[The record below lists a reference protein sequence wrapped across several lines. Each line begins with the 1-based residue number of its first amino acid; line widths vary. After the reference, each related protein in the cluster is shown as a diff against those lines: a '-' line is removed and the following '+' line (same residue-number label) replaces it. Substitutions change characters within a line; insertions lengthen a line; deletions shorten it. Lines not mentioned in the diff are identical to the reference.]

1 MSEAIW
7 LAGTSRPQASKET
20 PEDWLSG
27 FLAEKRIKADW
38 ITSAHILIFRKVN
51 QPLEWPIPLF
61 PFTWDAAPDRAHYLL
76 GAVCREIRAGEQD
89 LVLMLEK
96 DPKGWNASLLA
107 SPTFFGQRNRIPPVE
122 LLETRTFKRLED
134 ARDPS
139 ALRKYLREHG
149 MAFVAGSLGETL
161 PNDPVGWL
169 QIREPNAPA
178 WSAAHGTLRA
188 LNAAARSVSDHT
200 GQISA
205 ILSREASHPVQISL
219 LEGL

>member
-7 LAGTSRPQASKET
+7 LAGASRPQASKET

-38 ITSAHILIFRKVN
+38 ITAAHILYSRKVTR
-51 QPLEWPIPLF
+51 PLEWPIPLL
-61 PFTWDAAPDRAHYLL
+61 PFTWDATPDRMHYLL

-89 LVLMLEK
+89 LVLLIER
-96 DPKGWNASLLA
+96 DSKGWNASLLA
-107 SPTFFGQRNRIPPVE
+107 SPAFFGKHNRIPPVE
-122 LLETRTFKRLED
+122 LVETRTFNSLED

-139 ALRKYLREHG
+139 ALRKYLQEHG
-149 MAFVAGSLGETL
+149 MAFVAGSLGDTL
-161 PNDPVGWL
+161 PNNPVGWL

-178 WSAAHGTLRA
+178 WSADHGTLRA
-188 LNAAARSVSDHT
+188 LNAAARSVSDHA

-205 ILSREASHPVQISL
+205 ILSREASHPVQITL

>member
-7 LAGTSRPQASKET
+7 LAGDSRPQASKET
-20 PEDWLSG
+20 PEDWLSV
-27 FLAEKRIKADW
+27 FLAEKRIKSDW
-38 ITSAHILIFRKVN
+38 ITSAHILYSRKLTP
-51 QPLEWPIPLF
+51 PLEWAVPLF
-61 PFTWDAAPDRAHYLL
+61 PFSWNAAPDRAHYLL
-76 GAVCREIRAGEQD
+76 GSVCWEIRTGEQD

-107 SPTFFGQRNRIPPVE
+107 SPTFFGQHNRIPPVE
-122 LLETRTFKRLED
+122 LVETRTFNRLED

-139 ALRKYLREHG
+139 ALRKYLQEHG
-149 MAFVAGSLGETL
+149 MAFVAGSLGDIL
-161 PNDPVGWL
+161 PNDPVSWL

-188 LNAAARSVSDHT
+188 LNAAARSVSDHA

-205 ILSREASHPVQISL
+205 ILSREASHPVQITL

>member
-7 LAGTSRPQASKET
+7 LAGASRPQSSHES
-20 PEDWLSG
+20 PVNWLSG
-27 FLAEKRIKADW
+27 FLEEKRIKTVW
-38 ITSAHILIFRKVN
+38 ITSAHILISRKVN
-51 QPLEWPIPLF
+51 QTLEWPIPLF
-61 PFTWDAAPDRAHYLL
+61 PSTWDAGPDQAHYLL

-89 LVLMLEK
+89 LVLIVEK
-96 DPKGWNASLLA
+96 DTKGWNASLLA
-107 SPTFFGQRNRIPPVE
+107 SPAFFGQRNRIPPVVII
-122 LLETRTFKRLED
+122 ETRVFNSLED

-139 ALRKYLREHG
+139 ALRKYLQEHG

-161 PNDPVGWL
+161 PDGPAGWL

-188 LNAAARSVSDHT
+188 LNAAAKSVSDHA
-200 GQISA
+200 GQLSA
-205 ILSREASHPVQISL
+205 ILSREASHPIQITL